1 MKPPPTFTRTVDYFR
16 KNHNTAD
23 VHRYKELLSRSVDQ
37 EVDPLSIS
45 SVDNLLERE
54 VDKYNKLKIQ
64 AQVFE
69 FTSFP
74 RGINRK

>member
-16 KNHNTAD
+16 RNHNTAE
-23 VHRYKELLSRSVDQ
+23 VHNYKELLSRSVDQ

-54 VDKYNKLKIQ
+54 VEKYNKLKLQ
-64 AQVFE
+64 TQVKE
-69 FTSFP
+69 
-74 RGINRK
+74 